1 MGNFFRINNYEAIID
16 YWYYCTRDMP
26 AKYKP
31 LKLRKGEKL
40 QNKVLLSTWGNFIR
54 KGV

>member
-16 YWYYCTRDMP
+16 YRYCTRDIL
-26 AKYKP
+26 AKCKP